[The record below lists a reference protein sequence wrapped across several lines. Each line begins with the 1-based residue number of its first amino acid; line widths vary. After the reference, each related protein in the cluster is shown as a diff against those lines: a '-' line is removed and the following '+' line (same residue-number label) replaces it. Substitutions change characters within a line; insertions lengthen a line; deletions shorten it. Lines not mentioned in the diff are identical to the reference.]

1 MNAIVFELNKACHQS
16 LSSYIFKVK
25 LTSRSNEYVSISK
38 HAVVLVLRREM
49 KPSSFTLKA
58 KVVF

>member
-1 MNAIVFELNKACHQS
+1 MNAIVIELNKACHQS

-25 LTSRSNEYVSISK
+25 LTSSNEYVSISK
-38 HAVVLVLRREM
+38 HAVVLVFRREM